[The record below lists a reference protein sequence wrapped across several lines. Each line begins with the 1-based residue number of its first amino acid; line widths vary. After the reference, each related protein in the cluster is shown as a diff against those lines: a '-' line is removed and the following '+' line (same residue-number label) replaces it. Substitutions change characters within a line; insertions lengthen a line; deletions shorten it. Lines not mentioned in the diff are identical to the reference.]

1 MRVIPNGRRRRYGPS
16 NKFLVRGRF
25 SVVTIP
31 SVVSRPVHFLQRSN
45 RSLLTNGSSVA
56 VFVAEEGA
64 HPRMIACCSG
74 SQSPPSRILS
84 SDLMGG
90 TDVRRPAR
98 LNGRVDPLLSEES
111 SQGR

>member
-64 HPRMIACCSG
+64 SMIARCSG
-74 SQSPPSRILS
+74 SQSPPSLILS